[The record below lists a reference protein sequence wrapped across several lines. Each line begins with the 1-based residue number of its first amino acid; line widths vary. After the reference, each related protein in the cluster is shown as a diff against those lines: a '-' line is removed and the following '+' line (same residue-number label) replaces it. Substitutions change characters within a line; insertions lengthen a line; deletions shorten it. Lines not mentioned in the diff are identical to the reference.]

1 MEKLNSITDNNEKKT
16 KITKIIFWAIL
27 LIQSQ
32 VSYALEIHTST
43 SFIDWQ
49 ISRFDDENWNIDEL
63 KEFIEQEWLNFNFK
77 ISWWHMDIDNFIWW
91 YADWRY
97 DLDSYS
103 MNEIEENYYNVRLKF
118 VKDRKLPIPHYENI
132 QIYNKW
138 RYIVIKH
145 WRNFVKVKI
154 DSTPEPIKIW
164 DINLELELIKS
175 KRFNNKR
182 YKRRHYR

>member
-1 MEKLNSITDNNEKKT
+1 
-16 KITKIIFWAIL
+16 
-27 LIQSQ
+27 
-32 VSYALEIHTST
+32 
-43 SFIDWQ
+43 
-49 ISRFDDENWNIDEL
+49 
-63 KEFIEQEWLNFNFK
+63 
-77 ISWWHMDIDNFIWW
+77 MDIDNFIWW